1 MKHILILLVL
11 VVLVLGVTGC
21 TQSSP
26 STVVPA
32 PSHTVAITKSPV
44 TPQKTAATTKPTPIP
59 VPTEV
64 QTATVSDNTV
74 IIGNGAFDPQVITVK
89 AGATVRWQ
97 NTDAAT
103 HRLKFVD
110 GYTTQVL
117 SDGQSCSKI
126 FPNPGVFDYTDMMNP
141 GMHGTVM
148 VV

>member
-1 MKHILILLVL
+1 MKHIIILLVL
-11 VVLVLGVTGC
+11 ILLVLGVTGC

-26 STVVPA
+26 GTVAPA
-32 PSHTVAITKSPV
+32 PAHTAAITKSPV
-44 TPQKTAATTKPTPIP
+44 THQKTAVTTKPTPIP

-74 IIGNGAFDPQVITVK
+74 LIENNAFNPQVITVK

-97 NTDAAT
+97 NTDDAA

-117 SDGQSCSKI
+117 SAGQSASRK
-126 FPNPGVFDYTDMMNP
+126 FMDPGVFDYTDMMDP